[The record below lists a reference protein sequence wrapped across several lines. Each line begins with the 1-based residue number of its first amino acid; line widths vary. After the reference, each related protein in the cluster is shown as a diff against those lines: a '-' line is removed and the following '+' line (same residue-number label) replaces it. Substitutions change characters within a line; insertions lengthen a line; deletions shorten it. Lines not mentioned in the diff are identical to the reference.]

1 MTHKN
6 RAPQSDALRLTEGFP
21 IPACSITGEDNVI
34 HPDILPDILPADVPE
49 RYSTLLGTQEAMAG
63 LFLQPVELLEQAA
76 EIDLGT
82 VFIDGSKI

>member
-1 MTHKN
+1 
-6 RAPQSDALRLTEGFP
+6 LRLTEGFP

-34 HPDILPDILPADVPE
+34 HPDILPADVPE